1 MTHSVTFRV
10 AFGERPTTGAALDNV
25 EVGMSLFNSMQHT
38 MQQLSRKV
46 MLSWQAKVVEKAI
59 RELPEAKRREAAAL
73 TLAELDSALY
83 AVRSPAPGDA
93 EAAPTSLPRSPS
105 AQQAFERV
113 RSRLQPIRLRGLATW
128 IAVVYHETRDSAD
141 EGFQAVHR
149 DVLGLIA
156 ELKASM
162 PAQKAAA

>member
-1 MTHSVTFRV
+1 VTPNVTFRV
-10 AFGERPTTGAALDNV
+10 AIGERPTTGAALVNV
-25 EVGMSLFNSMQHT
+25 EVGMRLLNSMQNS

-59 RELPEAKRREAAAL
+59 RELPAAKRREAAAL
-73 TLAELDSALY
+73 TLAEL
-83 AVRSPAPGDA
+83 
-93 EAAPTSLPRSPS
+93 EAAGNMSGTSLHGSTSPSRGPS

-141 EGFQAVHR
+141 EGFQGVHR

>member
-1 MTHSVTFRV
+1 
-10 AFGERPTTGAALDNV
+10 
-25 EVGMSLFNSMQHT
+25 MSLFNSMQST

-73 TLAELDSALY
+73 TLAELDSAVYL
-83 AVRSPAPGDA
+83 AAAQGDGNATTSSSP
-93 EAAPTSLPRSPS
+93 SRSPS

-141 EGFQAVHR
+141 EGFQGVHR

>member
-1 MTHSVTFRV
+1 
-10 AFGERPTTGAALDNV
+10 
-25 EVGMSLFNSMQHT
+25 MSLFNSVQHT

-73 TLAELDSALY
+73 TLAELE
-83 AVRSPAPGDA
+83 SPPCAN
-93 EAAPTSLPRSPS
+93 PRGTS

-141 EGFQAVHR
+141 EGFQGVHR

>member
-1 MTHSVTFRV
+1 
-10 AFGERPTTGAALDNV
+10 
-25 EVGMSLFNSMQHT
+25 MSLFNSMQNT

-59 RELPEAKRREAAAL
+59 RELPEAKRREAALL
-73 TLAELDSALY
+73 TLAELESTAHMPASRSSGENTHLP
-83 AVRSPAPGDA
+83 SPARGG
-93 EAAPTSLPRSPS
+93 AAQL
-105 AQQAFERV
+105 AFERV

-141 EGFQAVHR
+141 EGFQGVHR

>member
-1 MTHSVTFRV
+1 MTLSVTSWV
-10 AFGERPTTGAALDNV
+10 AIGERPTTGAVLDNV
-25 EVGMSLFNSMQHT
+25 EVGMSLFNSMQNT

-73 TLAELDSALY
+73 TLAELEST
-83 AVRSPAPGDA
+83 SP
-93 EAAPTSLPRSPS
+93 TRSPS

-141 EGFQAVHR
+141 EGFQGVHR

>member
-1 MTHSVTFRV
+1 
-10 AFGERPTTGAALDNV
+10 
-25 EVGMSLFNSMQHT
+25 MSLFNSMQNT

-73 TLAELDSALY
+73 TLAELESAAY
-83 AVRSPAPGDA
+83 
-93 EAAPTSLPRSPS
+93 APTDPEHGSSTQQNGPSRGTTS

-141 EGFQAVHR
+141 EGFQGVHR

>member
-1 MTHSVTFRV
+1 
-10 AFGERPTTGAALDNV
+10 
-25 EVGMSLFNSMQHT
+25 MSLSNSVQHT

-73 TLAELDSALY
+73 TLAELE
-83 AVRSPAPGDA
+83 SPAYAPVNPEHGDTT
-93 EAAPTSLPRSPS
+93 TSQGSPRGTS

-141 EGFQAVHR
+141 EGFQGVHR

>member
-1 MTHSVTFRV
+1 
-10 AFGERPTTGAALDNV
+10 
-25 EVGMSLFNSMQHT
+25 MSLFNSMQNT

-59 RELPEAKRREAAAL
+59 RDLPEAKRREAALL
-73 TLAELDSALY
+73 TLAELESA
-83 AVRSPAPGDA
+83 AHRPAPPSQGGKTTTPSPARGN
-93 EAAPTSLPRSPS
+93 AAHL
-105 AQQAFERV
+105 AFERV
-113 RSRLQPIRLRGLATW
+113 RSRLLPIRLRGLAAW

-141 EGFQAVHR
+141 EGFQGVHR

>member
-1 MTHSVTFRV
+1 
-10 AFGERPTTGAALDNV
+10 
-25 EVGMSLFNSMQHT
+25 MSLFNSMQNT

-73 TLAELDSALY
+73 TLAELDSPAY
-83 AVRSPAPGDA
+83 QAGSPVHGSSNTPSG
-93 EAAPTSLPRSPS
+93 PSRGTS

-141 EGFQAVHR
+141 EGFQGVHR